1 MKWSASNTG
10 NFFFTKL
17 KHVAVTLATKAK
29 IFGKEKSMQLGP
41 LLRRLVVSFGSIL
54 KFTQREI
61 SEQFASLPQRQRIIP
76 DRKTGT
82 TETDRGIGFKQ
93 VLRRLGIV
101 TAAKLSET
109 IQETTQAI
117 KYDMEVNKGVIRE
130 RSEQV
135 PAEIT
140 IKRTSLNEKLVQ
152 QLREQIGIDCEAAE
166 IDSLSIEHKRYYSYN
181 FPMSPKIITNRGCII
196 VKGRR
201 FNLIQVIQRN

>member
-17 KHVAVTLATKAK
+17 KGVVVTLATKVK

-41 LLRRLVVSFGSIL
+41 LL
-54 KFTQREI
+54 K
-61 SEQFASLPQRQRIIP
+61 RQRIIS

-82 TETDRGIGFKQ
+82 TGRNGSIGFRQ
-93 VLRRLGIV
+93 ILRRLGII

-117 KYDMEVNKGVIRE
+117 KYDMEVNKRTLRE
-130 RSEQV
+130 GSEQV
-135 PAEIT
+135 PTEIT
-140 IKRTSLNEKLVQ
+140 IKRTNLNEKLVQ

-166 IDSLSIEHKRYYSYN
+166 IDSLQIEHKRYYSYN

-196 VKGRR
+196 VKGRG

>member
-17 KHVAVTLATKAK
+17 KGVVVTLATKVK

-41 LLRRLVVSFGSIL
+41 LL
-54 KFTQREI
+54 K
-61 SEQFASLPQRQRIIP
+61 RQRIIS

-82 TETDRGIGFKQ
+82 TGRNGSIGFRQ
-93 VLRRLGIV
+93 ILRRLGII

-109 IQETTQAI
+109 IQAI
-117 KYDMEVNKGVIRE
+117 KYDMEGKRTLRE
-130 RSEQV
+130 GSEQV
-135 PAEIT
+135 PTEIT
-140 IKRTSLNEKLVQ
+140 IKRTNLNEKLVQ

-166 IDSLSIEHKRYYSYN
+166 IDSLQIEHKRYYSYN

-196 VKGRR
+196 VKGRG
-201 FNLIQVIQRN
+201 FNLIQVIQ